1 MNKKIKKN
9 LPTVTVAL
17 SAFNEEI
24 NIGNFINS
32 VLKQKEENFVLEK
45 ILIISDGS
53 TDKIVEIVH
62 SFKNS
67 KLEIKDYK
75 ERAGKS
81 TRLNEIY
88 SCLTS
93 DILIQ
98 SDADVVFCNPY
109 VVRDMVVGL
118 LSDDN
123 IMMTGGNLLPIKP
136 ITFTEKAVYVACE
149 VYRPLRKKVNDGDN
163 VLTVNGPILGYKKE
177 FIKQVYVPND
187 MLANDMFTYI
197 ICKNKRYGY
206 KYIESAIVNYRL
218 PQTFKDQTKQEARF
232 IIAPNVIK
240 RYLPHE
246 LVDSCY
252 NLPKKLIRIEM
263 IKQLLKHPILCLY
276 IFILNKYSKYKSI
289 TSIDQINSKWDMVRS
304 TKKLK

>member
-1 MNKKIKKN
+1 MNKEIKKT
-9 LPTVTVAL
+9 LPTVTVAV
-17 SAFNEEI
+17 SAFNEEA
-24 NIGNFINS
+24 NISNFIAS

-53 TDKIVEIVH
+53 TDKTVEIVR
-62 SFKNS
+62 SFRHS
-67 KLEIKDYK
+67 KLEIRDYK
-75 ERAGKS
+75 ERTGKS

-88 SCLTS
+88 SGLNS

-109 VVRDMVVGL
+109 VVRDMIAGL

-123 IMMTGGNLLPIKP
+123 VMMTGGNLLPIKP
-136 ITFTEKAVYVACE
+136 VTFTEKAVYVACE
-149 VYRPLRKKVNDGDN
+149 VYRPLRKKVNDGEN

-187 MLANDMFTYI
+187 MLANDTFTYI
-197 ICKNKRYGY
+197 TCKNKGYGY
-206 KYIESAIVNYRL
+206 KYIESSVVNYRL

-240 RYLPHE
+240 KYLPRE

-252 NLPKKLIRIEM
+252 SLPKKLIRKEM
-263 IKQLLKHPILCLY
+263 LKQLFKHPILCLY
-276 IFILNKYSKYKSI
+276 IFILNKYSKYISI
-289 TSIDQINSKWDMVRS
+289 ANISQINSKWDMIKS
-304 TKKLK
+304 TKRV